1 MTLRETLP
9 ILGFLIGAV
18 LVSLFV
24 TSNVVLNFLVF
35 TLILAIA
42 AQGWN
47 LLGGYGGQYSFGH
60 AAFFGMGAYV
70 SAILQQR
77 FGVNA
82 YPAVAFGIAAAA
94 LLGYAIGAMVFRAGL
109 RGSYF
114 ALVTLAFA
122 EVLRIMANA
131 AEITGGAAGLLI
143 SLNLGAGNLQFAN
156 RSSFLILAAVLLAGV
171 SDEDAMAERGRV
183 LGFEHGAA
191 NCAAQGRELLRL
203 IGVPEDELEGVSD
216 EDAMAERGRVLGFEH
231 GAKGGAEGRG
241 VTHVMDEETARNR
254 GHFWWSPALIESFDA
269 AIHELG
275 GLKAATPAAILQ
287 KNARRQIHVCAHAHG
302 GGIAPA
308 ASSPRTRVVETW
320 FETRSIWRT
329 SRG

>member
-1 MTLRETLP
+1 MTPRETLP
-9 ILGFLIGAV
+9 ILGFLVAAV
-18 LVSLFV
+18 LLSLFV

-82 YPAVAFGIAAAA
+82 YPAVAFGITAAA

-122 EVLRIMANA
+122 EVLRILANA
-131 AEITGGAAGLLI
+131 TEITGGAAGLLI

-156 RSSFLILAAVLLAGV
+156 RSSFLILGAVLLALAMLITLALEKSRLGAQLVAVRENEAAAAALGV
-171 SDEDAMAERGRV
+171 DILAVKLRAISLSAA
-183 LGFEHGAA
+183 LTGAA
-191 NCAAQGRELLRL
+191 GALYAQYFLYIDSNIAFGTWISVEALLAPIIGGAGTVFGPL
-203 IGVPEDELEGVSD
+203 IG
-216 EDAMAERGRVLGFEH
+216 
-231 GAKGGAEGRG
+231 
-241 VTHVMDEETARNR
+241 
-254 GHFWWSPALIESFDA
+254 ALILQGLSEGTKMLIGKIPGVDLIIFGVLLILVVRFPLHRIPGLLA
-269 AIHELG
+269 ARWRG
-275 GLKAATPAAILQ
+275 KG
-287 KNARRQIHVCAHAHG
+287 
-302 GGIAPA
+302 AP
-308 ASSPRTRVVETW
+308 
-320 FETRSIWRT
+320 
-329 SRG
+329 

>member
-1 MTLRETLP
+1 MTARETLP

-122 EVLRIMANA
+122 EVLRILANA
-131 AEITGGAAGLLI
+131 TEITGGAAGLLI
-143 SLNLGAGNLQFAN
+143 SLNLGAGNLQFAD
-156 RSSFLILAAVLLAGV
+156 RSSFLILGAVLLAFAMLITLALEKSRIGAQLVAVRENEAAAAALGV
-171 SDEDAMAERGRV
+171 DILAVKLRAISLSAA
-183 LGFEHGAA
+183 LTGAA
-191 NCAAQGRELLRL
+191 GALYAQYFLYIDSNIAFGTWISVEALLAPIIGGAGTVFGPL
-203 IGVPEDELEGVSD
+203 IG
-216 EDAMAERGRVLGFEH
+216 
-231 GAKGGAEGRG
+231 
-241 VTHVMDEETARNR
+241 
-254 GHFWWSPALIESFDA
+254 ALILQGLSEGTKMLIGKIPGLDLIIFGVLLILVVRFPLHRIPGLLA
-269 AIHELG
+269 ARWRG
-275 GLKAATPAAILQ
+275 KG
-287 KNARRQIHVCAHAHG
+287 
-302 GGIAPA
+302 AP
-308 ASSPRTRVVETW
+308 
-320 FETRSIWRT
+320 
-329 SRG
+329 

>member
-1 MTLRETLP
+1 MTTRETLP

-60 AAFFGMGAYV
+60 AAFFGMGAYM

-122 EVLRIMANA
+122 EVLRILANA
-131 AEITGGAAGLLI
+131 TEITGGAAGLLI
-143 SLNLGAGNLQFAN
+143 SLNLGAGNLQFAD
-156 RSSFLILAAVLLAGV
+156 RSSFLIVGAVLLALAMLITLALEKSRLGAQLVAVRENEAAAAALGV
-171 SDEDAMAERGRV
+171 DILAVKLRTISLSAA
-183 LGFEHGAA
+183 LTGAA
-191 NCAAQGRELLRL
+191 GALYAQYFLYIDSNIAFGTWISVEALLAPIIGGAGTVFGPL
-203 IGVPEDELEGVSD
+203 IG
-216 EDAMAERGRVLGFEH
+216 
-231 GAKGGAEGRG
+231 
-241 VTHVMDEETARNR
+241 
-254 GHFWWSPALIESFDA
+254 ALILQGLSEGTKMLIGKIPGLDLIIFGVLLILVVRFPLYRIPGLLA
-269 AIHELG
+269 ARWRG
-275 GLKAATPAAILQ
+275 KGTP
-287 KNARRQIHVCAHAHG
+287 
-302 GGIAPA
+302 
-308 ASSPRTRVVETW
+308 
-320 FETRSIWRT
+320 
-329 SRG
+329 

>member
-1 MTLRETLP
+1 MTARETLP

-35 TLILAIA
+35 TVILAIA

-94 LLGYAIGAMVFRAGL
+94 VLGYAIGAMVFRAGL

-122 EVLRIMANA
+122 EVLRILANA
-131 AEITGGAAGLLI
+131 TEITGGAAGLLI
-143 SLNLGAGNLQFAN
+143 SLNLGAGNLQFAD
-156 RSSFLILAAVLLAGV
+156 RSSFLILGAVLLALAMLITLALEKSRLGAQLVAVRENESAAAALGV
-171 SDEDAMAERGRV
+171 DILAVKLRAISLSAA
-183 LGFEHGAA
+183 LTGAA
-191 NCAAQGRELLRL
+191 GALYAQYFLYIDSNIAFGTWISVEALLAPIIGGAGTVFGPL
-203 IGVPEDELEGVSD
+203 IG
-216 EDAMAERGRVLGFEH
+216 
-231 GAKGGAEGRG
+231 
-241 VTHVMDEETARNR
+241 
-254 GHFWWSPALIESFDA
+254 ALIVQGLSEGTKLLIGKIPGLDLIIFGVLLILVVRFPLHRIPGLLA
-269 AIHELG
+269 ARWRG
-275 GLKAATPAAILQ
+275 KG
-287 KNARRQIHVCAHAHG
+287 
-302 GGIAPA
+302 
-308 ASSPRTRVVETW
+308 TR
-320 FETRSIWRT
+320 
-329 SRG
+329 

>member
-1 MTLRETLP
+1 MTAREALP
-9 ILGFLIGAV
+9 ILGFLVVAV

-156 RSSFLILAAVLLAGV
+156 RSSFLILAAVLLALAMLITLVLEKSRLGAQLVAVRENEAAAAALGV
-171 SDEDAMAERGRV
+171 DILAVKLRAISLSAA
-183 LGFEHGAA
+183 LTGAA
-191 NCAAQGRELLRL
+191 GALYAQYFLYIDSNIAFGTWISVEALLAPIIGGAGTVFGPL
-203 IGVPEDELEGVSD
+203 IG
-216 EDAMAERGRVLGFEH
+216 
-231 GAKGGAEGRG
+231 
-241 VTHVMDEETARNR
+241 
-254 GHFWWSPALIESFDA
+254 ALILQGLSEGTKMLIGRIPGIDLIIFGVLLILVVRFPLHRIPGLIA
-269 AIHELG
+269 ARWRG
-275 GLKAATPAAILQ
+275 KG
-287 KNARRQIHVCAHAHG
+287 
-302 GGIAPA
+302 AP
-308 ASSPRTRVVETW
+308 
-320 FETRSIWRT
+320 
-329 SRG
+329 

>member
-1 MTLRETLP
+1 MTARDILP
-9 ILGFLIGAV
+9 ILGFLVGAV
-18 LVSLFV
+18 LISLFV

-122 EVLRIMANA
+122 EVLRILANA
-131 AEITGGAAGLLI
+131 TEITGGAAGLLI

-156 RSSFLILAAVLLAGV
+156 RSSFLILGAVLLALAMLITLAIEKSRLGAQLVAVRENEAAAAALGV
-171 SDEDAMAERGRV
+171 DILAVKLRAISLSAA
-183 LGFEHGAA
+183 LTGAA
-191 NCAAQGRELLRL
+191 GALYAQYFLYIDSNIAFGTWISVEALLAPIIGGAGTVFGPL
-203 IGVPEDELEGVSD
+203 IG
-216 EDAMAERGRVLGFEH
+216 
-231 GAKGGAEGRG
+231 
-241 VTHVMDEETARNR
+241 
-254 GHFWWSPALIESFDA
+254 ALILQGLSEGTKMLIGKIPGLDLIIFGVLLILVVRFPLHRIPGLIA
-269 AIHELG
+269 ARWRG
-275 GLKAATPAAILQ
+275 KG
-287 KNARRQIHVCAHAHG
+287 
-302 GGIAPA
+302 AP
-308 ASSPRTRVVETW
+308 
-320 FETRSIWRT
+320 
-329 SRG
+329 

>member
-122 EVLRIMANA
+122 EVLRILANA
-131 AEITGGAAGLLI
+131 TEITGGAAGLLI

-156 RSSFLILAAVLLAGV
+156 RSSFLILGAVLLAIAMLITLALEKSRLGAQLVAVRENEAAAAALGV
-171 SDEDAMAERGRV
+171 DILAVKLRTISLSAA
-183 LGFEHGAA
+183 LTGAA
-191 NCAAQGRELLRL
+191 GALYAQYFLYIDSNIAFGTWISVEALLAPIIGGAGTVFGPL
-203 IGVPEDELEGVSD
+203 IG
-216 EDAMAERGRVLGFEH
+216 
-231 GAKGGAEGRG
+231 
-241 VTHVMDEETARNR
+241 
-254 GHFWWSPALIESFDA
+254 ALI
-269 AIHELG
+269 LQ
-275 GLKAATPAAILQ
+275 GLSEGTKMLIGKIPGLDLIIFGVLLILVVRFPLHRIPGLLV
-287 KNARRQIHVCAHAHG
+287 ARWRG
-302 GGIAPA
+302 KGAP
-308 ASSPRTRVVETW
+308 
-320 FETRSIWRT
+320 
-329 SRG
+329 

>member
-60 AAFFGMGAYV
+60 AAFFGMGAYM

-82 YPAVAFGIAAAA
+82 YPAVAFGIAAAT

-122 EVLRIMANA
+122 EVLRILANA
-131 AEITGGAAGLLI
+131 TEITGGAAGLLI
-143 SLNLGAGNLQFAN
+143 SLNLGAGNLQFAD
-156 RSSFLILAAVLLAGV
+156 RSSFLILGAVLLALAMLITLALEKSRLGAQLVAVRENEAAAAALGV
-171 SDEDAMAERGRV
+171 DILAVKLRTISLSAA
-183 LGFEHGAA
+183 LTGAA
-191 NCAAQGRELLRL
+191 GALYAQYFLYIDSNIAFGTWISVEALLAPIIGGAGTVFGPL
-203 IGVPEDELEGVSD
+203 IG
-216 EDAMAERGRVLGFEH
+216 
-231 GAKGGAEGRG
+231 
-241 VTHVMDEETARNR
+241 
-254 GHFWWSPALIESFDA
+254 ALILQGLSEGTKMLIGKIPGLDLIIFGVLLILVVRFPLHRIPGLLA
-269 AIHELG
+269 ARWRG
-275 GLKAATPAAILQ
+275 KG
-287 KNARRQIHVCAHAHG
+287 
-302 GGIAPA
+302 AP
-308 ASSPRTRVVETW
+308 
-320 FETRSIWRT
+320 
-329 SRG
+329 

>member
-1 MTLRETLP
+1 MTARETLP

-122 EVLRIMANA
+122 EVLRILANA
-131 AEITGGAAGLLI
+131 TEITGGAAGLLI

-156 RSSFLILAAVLLAGV
+156 RSSFLIVGAVLLALAMLITLALEKSRLGAQLVAVRENEAAAAALGV
-171 SDEDAMAERGRV
+171 DILAVKLRTISLSAA
-183 LGFEHGAA
+183 LTGAA
-191 NCAAQGRELLRL
+191 GALYAQYFLYIDSNIAFGTWISVEALLAPIIGGAGTVFGPL
-203 IGVPEDELEGVSD
+203 IG
-216 EDAMAERGRVLGFEH
+216 
-231 GAKGGAEGRG
+231 
-241 VTHVMDEETARNR
+241 
-254 GHFWWSPALIESFDA
+254 ALILQGLSEGTKMLIGKIPGLDLIIFGVLLILVVRFPLHRIPGLLA
-269 AIHELG
+269 ARWRG
-275 GLKAATPAAILQ
+275 KGTP
-287 KNARRQIHVCAHAHG
+287 
-302 GGIAPA
+302 
-308 ASSPRTRVVETW
+308 
-320 FETRSIWRT
+320 
-329 SRG
+329 

>member
-1 MTLRETLP
+1 MTTRETLP

-94 LLGYAIGAMVFRAGL
+94 LLGYAIGSMVFRAGL

-122 EVLRIMANA
+122 EVLRILANA
-131 AEITGGAAGLLI
+131 TEITGGAAGLLI
-143 SLNLGAGNLQFAN
+143 SLNLGAGNLQFAD
-156 RSSFLILAAVLLAGV
+156 RSSFLIVGAVLLALAMLITLALEKSRLGAQLVAVRENEAAAAALGV
-171 SDEDAMAERGRV
+171 DILAVKLRTISLSAA
-183 LGFEHGAA
+183 LTGAA
-191 NCAAQGRELLRL
+191 GALYAQYFLYIDSNIAFGTWISVEALLAPIIGGAGTVFGPL
-203 IGVPEDELEGVSD
+203 IG
-216 EDAMAERGRVLGFEH
+216 
-231 GAKGGAEGRG
+231 
-241 VTHVMDEETARNR
+241 
-254 GHFWWSPALIESFDA
+254 ALILQGLSEGTKMLIGKIPGLDLIIFGVLLILVVRFPLHRIPGLLA
-269 AIHELG
+269 ARWRG
-275 GLKAATPAAILQ
+275 KG
-287 KNARRQIHVCAHAHG
+287 
-302 GGIAPA
+302 AP
-308 ASSPRTRVVETW
+308 
-320 FETRSIWRT
+320 
-329 SRG
+329 

>member
-18 LVSLFV
+18 LVSLLV

-122 EVLRIMANA
+122 EVLRILANA
-131 AEITGGAAGLLI
+131 TEITGGAAGLLI
-143 SLNLGAGNLQFAN
+143 SLNLGAGNLQFAD
-156 RSSFLILAAVLLAGV
+156 RSSFLIVGAVLLAIAMLITLALEKSRLGAQLVAVRENEAAAAALGV
-171 SDEDAMAERGRV
+171 DILAVKLRTISLSAA
-183 LGFEHGAA
+183 LTGAA
-191 NCAAQGRELLRL
+191 GALYAQYFLYIDSNIAFGTWISVEALLAPIIGGAGTVFGPL
-203 IGVPEDELEGVSD
+203 IG
-216 EDAMAERGRVLGFEH
+216 
-231 GAKGGAEGRG
+231 
-241 VTHVMDEETARNR
+241 
-254 GHFWWSPALIESFDA
+254 ALILQGLSEGTKMLIGKISGLDLIIFGVLLILVVRFPLHRIPGLLA
-269 AIHELG
+269 ARWRG
-275 GLKAATPAAILQ
+275 KGTP
-287 KNARRQIHVCAHAHG
+287 
-302 GGIAPA
+302 
-308 ASSPRTRVVETW
+308 
-320 FETRSIWRT
+320 
-329 SRG
+329 

>member
-1 MTLRETLP
+1 MTVRETLP

-94 LLGYAIGAMVFRAGL
+94 VLGYAIGAMVFRAGL

-122 EVLRIMANA
+122 EVLRILANA
-131 AEITGGAAGLLI
+131 TEITGGAAGLLI
-143 SLNLGAGNLQFAN
+143 SLNLGAGNLQFAD
-156 RSSFLILAAVLLAGV
+156 RSSFLILGAVLLALAMLITLALEKSRLGAQLVAVRENESAAAALGV
-171 SDEDAMAERGRV
+171 DILAVKLRAISLSAA
-183 LGFEHGAA
+183 LTGAA
-191 NCAAQGRELLRL
+191 GALYAQYFLYIDSNIAFGTWISVEALLAPIIGGAGTVFGPL
-203 IGVPEDELEGVSD
+203 IG
-216 EDAMAERGRVLGFEH
+216 
-231 GAKGGAEGRG
+231 
-241 VTHVMDEETARNR
+241 
-254 GHFWWSPALIESFDA
+254 ALILQGLSEGTKMLIGKIPGLDLIIFGVLLILVVRFPLHRIPGLLA
-269 AIHELG
+269 ARWRG
-275 GLKAATPAAILQ
+275 KG
-287 KNARRQIHVCAHAHG
+287 
-302 GGIAPA
+302 AP
-308 ASSPRTRVVETW
+308 
-320 FETRSIWRT
+320 
-329 SRG
+329 

>member
-1 MTLRETLP
+1 MTARDIMP
-9 ILGFLIGAV
+9 ILGFLVAAV

-82 YPAVAFGIAAAA
+82 YPAAAFGIAAAA

-122 EVLRIMANA
+122 EVLRILANA
-131 AEITGGAAGLLI
+131 TGITGGAAGLLI

-156 RSSFLILAAVLLAGV
+156 RSSFLILGAVLLALAMLITLALEKSRIGAQLVAVRENEAAAAALGV
-171 SDEDAMAERGRV
+171 DILAVKLRAISLSAA
-183 LGFEHGAA
+183 LTGAA
-191 NCAAQGRELLRL
+191 GALYAQYFLYIDSNIAFGTWISVEALLAPIIGGAGTVFGPL
-203 IGVPEDELEGVSD
+203 IG
-216 EDAMAERGRVLGFEH
+216 
-231 GAKGGAEGRG
+231 
-241 VTHVMDEETARNR
+241 
-254 GHFWWSPALIESFDA
+254 ALILQGLSEGTKMLIGKIPGVDLIIFGTLLILVVRFPLHRIPGVIA
-269 AIHELG
+269 ALWRG
-275 GLKAATPAAILQ
+275 KG
-287 KNARRQIHVCAHAHG
+287 
-302 GGIAPA
+302 AP
-308 ASSPRTRVVETW
+308 
-320 FETRSIWRT
+320 
-329 SRG
+329 

>member
-1 MTLRETLP
+1 MTARETLP
-9 ILGFLIGAV
+9 ILGFLICAV

-122 EVLRIMANA
+122 EVLRILANA
-131 AEITGGAAGLLI
+131 TEITGGAAGLLI
-143 SLNLGAGNLQFAN
+143 SLNLGAGNLQFAD
-156 RSSFLILAAVLLAGV
+156 RSSFLILGAVLLALAMLITLAVEKSRLGAQLVAVRENEAAAAALGV
-171 SDEDAMAERGRV
+171 DILAVKLRAISLSAA
-183 LGFEHGAA
+183 LTGAA
-191 NCAAQGRELLRL
+191 GALYAQYFLYIDSNIAFGTWISVEALLAPIIGGAGTVFGPL
-203 IGVPEDELEGVSD
+203 IG
-216 EDAMAERGRVLGFEH
+216 
-231 GAKGGAEGRG
+231 
-241 VTHVMDEETARNR
+241 
-254 GHFWWSPALIESFDA
+254 ALILQGLSEGTKMLIGRIPGVDLIIFGVLLILVVRFPLHRIPGLLA
-269 AIHELG
+269 ARWRG
-275 GLKAATPAAILQ
+275 KG
-287 KNARRQIHVCAHAHG
+287 
-302 GGIAPA
+302 AP
-308 ASSPRTRVVETW
+308 
-320 FETRSIWRT
+320 
-329 SRG
+329 

>member
-82 YPAVAFGIAAAA
+82 YPALAFGIAAAA

-122 EVLRIMANA
+122 EVLRILANA
-131 AEITGGAAGLLI
+131 TEITGGAAGLLI

-156 RSSFLILAAVLLAGV
+156 RSSFLILAAVLLALAMLITLALEKSRIGAQLVAVRENEAAAAALGV
-171 SDEDAMAERGRV
+171 DILAVKLRAISLSAA
-183 LGFEHGAA
+183 LTGAA
-191 NCAAQGRELLRL
+191 GALYAQYFLYIDSNIAFGTWISVEALLAPIIGGAGTVFGPL
-203 IGVPEDELEGVSD
+203 IG
-216 EDAMAERGRVLGFEH
+216 
-231 GAKGGAEGRG
+231 
-241 VTHVMDEETARNR
+241 
-254 GHFWWSPALIESFDA
+254 ALILQGLSEGTKMLIGKIPGVDLIIFGVLLILVVRFPLHRIPGLLA
-269 AIHELG
+269 ARWRG
-275 GLKAATPAAILQ
+275 KG
-287 KNARRQIHVCAHAHG
+287 
-302 GGIAPA
+302 AP
-308 ASSPRTRVVETW
+308 
-320 FETRSIWRT
+320 
-329 SRG
+329 

>member
-1 MTLRETLP
+1 MTARETLP
-9 ILGFLIGAV
+9 ILGFLICAV

-122 EVLRIMANA
+122 EVLRILANST
-131 AEITGGAAGLLI
+131 EITGGAAGLLI

-156 RSSFLILAAVLLAGV
+156 RSSFLIVGAVLLAIAMLITLALEKSRLGAQLVAVRENEAAAAALGV
-171 SDEDAMAERGRV
+171 DILAVKLRAISLSAA
-183 LGFEHGAA
+183 LTGAA
-191 NCAAQGRELLRL
+191 GALYAQYFLYIDSNIAFGTWISVEALLAPIIGGAGTVFGPL
-203 IGVPEDELEGVSD
+203 IG
-216 EDAMAERGRVLGFEH
+216 
-231 GAKGGAEGRG
+231 
-241 VTHVMDEETARNR
+241 
-254 GHFWWSPALIESFDA
+254 ALILQGLSEGTKMLIGKIPGVDLIIFGVLLILVVRFPLHRIPGLLA
-269 AIHELG
+269 ARWRG
-275 GLKAATPAAILQ
+275 KG
-287 KNARRQIHVCAHAHG
+287 
-302 GGIAPA
+302 AP
-308 ASSPRTRVVETW
+308 
-320 FETRSIWRT
+320 
-329 SRG
+329 

>member
-1 MTLRETLP
+1 MTAREALP
-9 ILGFLIGAV
+9 ILGFLVAAV

-131 AEITGGAAGLLI
+131 TEITGGAAGLLI

-156 RSSFLILAAVLLAGV
+156 RSSFLILGAVLLALAMLITLALEKSRLGAQLVAVRENEAAAAALGV
-171 SDEDAMAERGRV
+171 DILAVKLRAISLSAA
-183 LGFEHGAA
+183 LTGAA
-191 NCAAQGRELLRL
+191 GALYAQYFLYIDSNIAFGTWISVEALLAPIIGGAGTVFGPL
-203 IGVPEDELEGVSD
+203 IG
-216 EDAMAERGRVLGFEH
+216 
-231 GAKGGAEGRG
+231 
-241 VTHVMDEETARNR
+241 
-254 GHFWWSPALIESFDA
+254 ALILQGLSEGTKMLIGKIPGLDLIIFGVLLILVVRFPLHRIPGLLA
-269 AIHELG
+269 ARWRG
-275 GLKAATPAAILQ
+275 KG
-287 KNARRQIHVCAHAHG
+287 
-302 GGIAPA
+302 AP
-308 ASSPRTRVVETW
+308 
-320 FETRSIWRT
+320 
-329 SRG
+329 

>member
-1 MTLRETLP
+1 MTTRDTLP
-9 ILGFLIGAV
+9 ILGFLVVAV

-82 YPAVAFGIAAAA
+82 YPAAAFGIAGAA
-94 LLGYAIGAMVFRAGL
+94 LLGYTIGAMVFRAGL

-122 EVLRIMANA
+122 EVLRILANA
-131 AEITGGAAGLLI
+131 TEITGGAAGLLI

-156 RSSFLILAAVLLAGV
+156 RSSFLILGAVLLALAMLITLALEKSRIGAQLVAVRENEAAAAALGV
-171 SDEDAMAERGRV
+171 DILAVKLRAISLSAA
-183 LGFEHGAA
+183 LTGAA
-191 NCAAQGRELLRL
+191 GALYAQYFLYIDSNIAFGTWISVEALLAPIIGGAGTVFGPL
-203 IGVPEDELEGVSD
+203 IG
-216 EDAMAERGRVLGFEH
+216 
-231 GAKGGAEGRG
+231 
-241 VTHVMDEETARNR
+241 
-254 GHFWWSPALIESFDA
+254 ALILQGLSEGTKMLIGKIPGVDLIIFGALLILVVRFPLHRIPGLLA
-269 AIHELG
+269 ARWRG
-275 GLKAATPAAILQ
+275 KG
-287 KNARRQIHVCAHAHG
+287 
-302 GGIAPA
+302 AP
-308 ASSPRTRVVETW
+308 
-320 FETRSIWRT
+320 
-329 SRG
+329 

>member
-1 MTLRETLP
+1 MTARDILP
-9 ILGFLIGAV
+9 ILGFLVGAV
-18 LVSLFV
+18 LISLFV

-82 YPAVAFGIAAAA
+82 YPAMAFGIAAAA

-122 EVLRIMANA
+122 EVLRILANA
-131 AEITGGAAGLLI
+131 TEITGGAAGLLI
-143 SLNLGAGNLQFAN
+143 SLNLGAGNLQFAD
-156 RSSFLILAAVLLAGV
+156 RSSFLILGAVLLAIAMLITLALEKSRLGAQLVAVRENEAAAAALGV
-171 SDEDAMAERGRV
+171 DILAVKLRAISLSAA
-183 LGFEHGAA
+183 LTGAA
-191 NCAAQGRELLRL
+191 GALYAQYFLYIDSNIAFGTWISVEALLAPIIGGAGTVFGPL
-203 IGVPEDELEGVSD
+203 IG
-216 EDAMAERGRVLGFEH
+216 
-231 GAKGGAEGRG
+231 
-241 VTHVMDEETARNR
+241 
-254 GHFWWSPALIESFDA
+254 ALILQGLSEGTKMLIGKIPGVDLIIFGVLLILVVRFPLHRIPGLIA
-269 AIHELG
+269 ARWRG
-275 GLKAATPAAILQ
+275 KG
-287 KNARRQIHVCAHAHG
+287 
-302 GGIAPA
+302 AP
-308 ASSPRTRVVETW
+308 
-320 FETRSIWRT
+320 
-329 SRG
+329 

>member
-1 MTLRETLP
+1 M
-9 ILGFLIGAV
+9 
-18 LVSLFV
+18 

-122 EVLRIMANA
+122 EVLRILANA
-131 AEITGGAAGLLI
+131 TEITGGAAGLLI
-143 SLNLGAGNLQFAN
+143 SLNLGAGNLQFAD
-156 RSSFLILAAVLLAGV
+156 RSSFLILGAVLLAIAMMITLALEKSRLGAQLVAVRENEAAAAALGV
-171 SDEDAMAERGRV
+171 DILAVKLSAISLSAA
-183 LGFEHGAA
+183 LTGAA
-191 NCAAQGRELLRL
+191 GALYAQYFLYIDSNIAFGTWISVEALLAPSIGGAGTVFGPL
-203 IGVPEDELEGVSD
+203 IG
-216 EDAMAERGRVLGFEH
+216 
-231 GAKGGAEGRG
+231 
-241 VTHVMDEETARNR
+241 
-254 GHFWWSPALIESFDA
+254 ALILQGLSEGTKMLIGKIPGLDLIIFGVLLILVVRFPLHRIPGLLA
-269 AIHELG
+269 ARWRG
-275 GLKAATPAAILQ
+275 KG
-287 KNARRQIHVCAHAHG
+287 
-302 GGIAPA
+302 AP
-308 ASSPRTRVVETW
+308 
-320 FETRSIWRT
+320 
-329 SRG
+329 

>member
-1 MTLRETLP
+1 MTARETLP
-9 ILGFLIGAV
+9 ILGFLVAAV

-82 YPAVAFGIAAAA
+82 YPAMAFGIAAAA

-122 EVLRIMANA
+122 EVLRILANA
-131 AEITGGAAGLLI
+131 TEITGGAAGLLI

-156 RSSFLILAAVLLAGV
+156 RSSFLIVGAVLLAIAMLITLALEKCRLGAQLVAVRENEAAAAALGV
-171 SDEDAMAERGRV
+171 DILAVKLRAISLSAA
-183 LGFEHGAA
+183 LTGAA
-191 NCAAQGRELLRL
+191 GALYAQYFLYIDSNIAFGTWISVEALLAPIIGGAGTVFGPL
-203 IGVPEDELEGVSD
+203 IG
-216 EDAMAERGRVLGFEH
+216 
-231 GAKGGAEGRG
+231 
-241 VTHVMDEETARNR
+241 
-254 GHFWWSPALIESFDA
+254 ALILQGLSEGTKMLIGKIPGVDLIIFGVLLILVVRFPLHRIPGLLA
-269 AIHELG
+269 ARWRG
-275 GLKAATPAAILQ
+275 KG
-287 KNARRQIHVCAHAHG
+287 
-302 GGIAPA
+302 AP
-308 ASSPRTRVVETW
+308 
-320 FETRSIWRT
+320 
-329 SRG
+329 

>member
-9 ILGFLIGAV
+9 IPGFLIGAV

-122 EVLRIMANA
+122 EVLRILANA
-131 AEITGGAAGLLI
+131 TEITGGAAGLLI
-143 SLNLGAGNLQFAN
+143 SLNLGAGNLQFAD
-156 RSSFLILAAVLLAGV
+156 RSSFLILGAVLLAFGMLITLALEKSRQGAQLVAVRENEAAAAALGV
-171 SDEDAMAERGRV
+171 DILAVKLRTISLSAA
-183 LGFEHGAA
+183 LTGAA
-191 NCAAQGRELLRL
+191 GALYAQYFLYIDSNIAFGTWISVEALLAPIIGGAGTVFGPL
-203 IGVPEDELEGVSD
+203 IG
-216 EDAMAERGRVLGFEH
+216 
-231 GAKGGAEGRG
+231 
-241 VTHVMDEETARNR
+241 
-254 GHFWWSPALIESFDA
+254 ALILQGLSAGTKMLIGTIPGVDLIIVGVLLILVVRFPLHRIPGLLA
-269 AIHELG
+269 ARWRG
-275 GLKAATPAAILQ
+275 KGTP
-287 KNARRQIHVCAHAHG
+287 
-302 GGIAPA
+302 
-308 ASSPRTRVVETW
+308 
-320 FETRSIWRT
+320 
-329 SRG
+329 

>member
-1 MTLRETLP
+1 MTARETLP

-122 EVLRIMANA
+122 EVLRILANA
-131 AEITGGAAGLLI
+131 TEITGGAAGLLI
-143 SLNLGAGNLQFAN
+143 SLNLGAGNLQFAD
-156 RSSFLILAAVLLAGV
+156 RSSFLILGAVLLAFAMLITLALEKSRIGAQLVAVRENEAAAAALGV
-171 SDEDAMAERGRV
+171 DILAVKLRAISLSAA
-183 LGFEHGAA
+183 LTGAA
-191 NCAAQGRELLRL
+191 GALYAQYFLYIDSNIAFGTWISVEALLAPIIGGAGTVFGPL
-203 IGVPEDELEGVSD
+203 IG
-216 EDAMAERGRVLGFEH
+216 
-231 GAKGGAEGRG
+231 
-241 VTHVMDEETARNR
+241 
-254 GHFWWSPALIESFDA
+254 ALILQGLSEGTKMLIGKIPGLDLIIFGALLILVVRFPLHRIPGLLA
-269 AIHELG
+269 ARWRG
-275 GLKAATPAAILQ
+275 KG
-287 KNARRQIHVCAHAHG
+287 
-302 GGIAPA
+302 AP
-308 ASSPRTRVVETW
+308 
-320 FETRSIWRT
+320 
-329 SRG
+329 

>member
-1 MTLRETLP
+1 MTARETLP

-122 EVLRIMANA
+122 EVLRILANA
-131 AEITGGAAGLLI
+131 TEITGGAAGLLI
-143 SLNLGAGNLQFAN
+143 SLNLGAGNLQFAD
-156 RSSFLILAAVLLAGV
+156 RSSFLILGAVLLAFAMLITLALEKSRIGAQLVAVRENEAAAAALGV
-171 SDEDAMAERGRV
+171 DILAVKLRAISLSAA
-183 LGFEHGAA
+183 LTGAA
-191 NCAAQGRELLRL
+191 GALYAQYFLYIDSNIAFGTWISVEALLAPIIGGAGTVFGPLVGALILQGLSEGTKML
-203 IGVPEDELEGVSD
+203 IGKIPGLDLIIFGVLLILVVRFPLHRIPGLL
-216 EDAMAERGRVLGFEH
+216 AARWRGK
-231 GAKGGAEGRG
+231 GA
-241 VTHVMDEETARNR
+241 
-254 GHFWWSPALIESFDA
+254 P
-269 AIHELG
+269 
-275 GLKAATPAAILQ
+275 
-287 KNARRQIHVCAHAHG
+287 
-302 GGIAPA
+302 
-308 ASSPRTRVVETW
+308 
-320 FETRSIWRT
+320 
-329 SRG
+329 

>member
-1 MTLRETLP
+1 MTARETLP
-9 ILGFLIGAV
+9 ILGFLVAAV

-82 YPAVAFGIAAAA
+82 YPAMAFGIAAAA

-122 EVLRIMANA
+122 EVLRILANA
-131 AEITGGAAGLLI
+131 TEITGGAAGLLI

-156 RSSFLILAAVLLAGV
+156 RSSFLIVGAVLLAIAMLITLALEKSRLGAQLVAVRENEAAAAALGV
-171 SDEDAMAERGRV
+171 DILAVKLRAISLSAA
-183 LGFEHGAA
+183 LTGAA
-191 NCAAQGRELLRL
+191 GALYAQYFLYIDSNIAFGTWISVEALLAPIIGGAGTVFGPL
-203 IGVPEDELEGVSD
+203 IG
-216 EDAMAERGRVLGFEH
+216 
-231 GAKGGAEGRG
+231 
-241 VTHVMDEETARNR
+241 
-254 GHFWWSPALIESFDA
+254 ALILQGLSEGTKMLIGRIPGVDLIIFGVLLILVVRFPLHRIPGLLA
-269 AIHELG
+269 ARWRG
-275 GLKAATPAAILQ
+275 KG
-287 KNARRQIHVCAHAHG
+287 
-302 GGIAPA
+302 AP
-308 ASSPRTRVVETW
+308 
-320 FETRSIWRT
+320 
-329 SRG
+329 

>member
-1 MTLRETLP
+1 MTARETLP

-35 TLILAIA
+35 TVILAIA

-82 YPAVAFGIAAAA
+82 YPAGAFGIAAAA

-122 EVLRIMANA
+122 EVLRILANA
-131 AEITGGAAGLLI
+131 TEITGGAAGLLI

-156 RSSFLILAAVLLAGV
+156 RSSFLIVGAVLLAIAMLITLALEKSRLGAQLVAVRENEAAAAALGV
-171 SDEDAMAERGRV
+171 DILAVKLRAISLSAA
-183 LGFEHGAA
+183 LTGAA
-191 NCAAQGRELLRL
+191 GALYAQYFLYIDSNIAFGTWISVEALLAPIIGGAGTVFGPL
-203 IGVPEDELEGVSD
+203 IGALILQGLSESTKMLIGKIPGLDLII
-216 EDAMAERGRVLGFEH
+216 F
-231 GAKGGAEGRG
+231 GALLILVVRFPLHRIPGLLAARWRDKGGA
-241 VTHVMDEETARNR
+241 
-254 GHFWWSPALIESFDA
+254 
-269 AIHELG
+269 
-275 GLKAATPAAILQ
+275 
-287 KNARRQIHVCAHAHG
+287 
-302 GGIAPA
+302 
-308 ASSPRTRVVETW
+308 
-320 FETRSIWRT
+320 
-329 SRG
+329 

>member
-1 MTLRETLP
+1 MTARETLP
-9 ILGFLIGAV
+9 ILGFLICAV

-82 YPAVAFGIAAAA
+82 YPAVAFGITAAA

-122 EVLRIMANA
+122 EVLRILANA
-131 AEITGGAAGLLI
+131 TEITGGAAGLLI
-143 SLNLGAGNLQFAN
+143 SLNLGAGNLQFAD
-156 RSSFLILAAVLLAGV
+156 RSSFLILGAVLLALAMLITLAVEKSRLGAQLVAVRENEAAAAALGV
-171 SDEDAMAERGRV
+171 DILAVKLRAISLSAG
-183 LGFEHGAA
+183 LTGAA
-191 NCAAQGRELLRL
+191 GALYAQYFLYIDSNIAFGTWISVEALLAPIIGGAGTVFGPL
-203 IGVPEDELEGVSD
+203 IG
-216 EDAMAERGRVLGFEH
+216 
-231 GAKGGAEGRG
+231 
-241 VTHVMDEETARNR
+241 
-254 GHFWWSPALIESFDA
+254 ALILQGLSEGTKMLIGRIPGVDLIIFGVLLILVVRFPLHRIPGLLA
-269 AIHELG
+269 ARWRG
-275 GLKAATPAAILQ
+275 KG
-287 KNARRQIHVCAHAHG
+287 
-302 GGIAPA
+302 AP
-308 ASSPRTRVVETW
+308 
-320 FETRSIWRT
+320 
-329 SRG
+329 

>member
-1 MTLRETLP
+1 MTVRETLP

-94 LLGYAIGAMVFRAGL
+94 GLGVNRETIARGLAECLTPAMRLQLREKNGVRWLNDAYNANPESVAAALSSVARMPRGARLWA
-109 RGSYF
+109 
-114 ALVTLAFA
+114 
-122 EVLRIMANA
+122 VLGEMLELGDQSDA
-131 AEITGGAAGLLI
+131 AHRQVG
-143 SLNLGAGNLQFAN
+143 
-156 RSSFLILAAVLLAGV
+156 RLAAASGVDVLVVVGG
-171 SDEDAMAERGRV
+171 DALTPMVE
-183 LGFEHGAA
+183 AA
-191 NCAAQGRELLRL
+191 
-203 IGVPEDELEGVSD
+203 
-216 EDAMAERGRVLGFEH
+216 
-231 GAKGGAEGRG
+231 
-241 VTHVMDEETARNR
+241 
-254 GHFWWSPALIESFDA
+254 
-269 AIHELG
+269 
-275 GLKAATPAAILQ
+275 
-287 KNARRQIHVCAHAHG
+287 ARR
-302 GGIAPA
+302 P
-308 ASSPRTRVVETW
+308 T
-320 FETRSIWRT
+320 
-329 SRG
+329 

>member
-70 SAILQQR
+70 SAILQQS

-122 EVLRIMANA
+122 EVLRILANA
-131 AEITGGAAGLLI
+131 TEITGGAAGLLI
-143 SLNLGAGNLQFAN
+143 SLNLGAGNLQFVD
-156 RSSFLILAAVLLAGV
+156 RSSFLIVGAVLLAIAMLITLALEKSRLGAQLVAVRENEAAAAALGV
-171 SDEDAMAERGRV
+171 DILAVKLRAISLSAA
-183 LGFEHGAA
+183 LTGAA
-191 NCAAQGRELLRL
+191 GALYAQYFLYIDSNIAFGTWISVEALLAPIIGGAGTVFGPL
-203 IGVPEDELEGVSD
+203 IG
-216 EDAMAERGRVLGFEH
+216 
-231 GAKGGAEGRG
+231 
-241 VTHVMDEETARNR
+241 
-254 GHFWWSPALIESFDA
+254 ALILQGLSEGTKMLIGKIPGLDLIIFGVLLILVVRFPLHRIPGLLA
-269 AIHELG
+269 ARWRG
-275 GLKAATPAAILQ
+275 KGTP
-287 KNARRQIHVCAHAHG
+287 
-302 GGIAPA
+302 
-308 ASSPRTRVVETW
+308 
-320 FETRSIWRT
+320 
-329 SRG
+329 

>member
-1 MTLRETLP
+1 MTARDILP
-9 ILGFLIGAV
+9 ILLFLVGAV

-94 LLGYAIGAMVFRAGL
+94 VLGYAIGAMVFRAGL

-122 EVLRIMANA
+122 EVLRILANA
-131 AEITGGAAGLLI
+131 TEITGGAAGLLI
-143 SLNLGAGNLQFAN
+143 SLNLGAGNLQFAD
-156 RSSFLILAAVLLAGV
+156 RSSFLILGAVLLALAMLITLALEKSRLGAQLVAVRENESAAAALGV
-171 SDEDAMAERGRV
+171 DILAVKLRAISLSAA
-183 LGFEHGAA
+183 LTGAA
-191 NCAAQGRELLRL
+191 GALYAQYFLYIDSNIAFGTWISVEALLAPIIGGAGTVFGPL
-203 IGVPEDELEGVSD
+203 IG
-216 EDAMAERGRVLGFEH
+216 
-231 GAKGGAEGRG
+231 
-241 VTHVMDEETARNR
+241 
-254 GHFWWSPALIESFDA
+254 ALILQGLSEGTKLLIGKIPGLDLIIFGVLLILVVRFPLHRIPGLLA
-269 AIHELG
+269 ARWRG
-275 GLKAATPAAILQ
+275 KG
-287 KNARRQIHVCAHAHG
+287 
-302 GGIAPA
+302 AP
-308 ASSPRTRVVETW
+308 
-320 FETRSIWRT
+320 
-329 SRG
+329 

>member
-1 MTLRETLP
+1 MTARETLP

-35 TLILAIA
+35 TVILAIA

-122 EVLRIMANA
+122 EVLRILANA
-131 AEITGGAAGLLI
+131 TEITGGAAGLLI
-143 SLNLGAGNLQFAN
+143 NLNLGAGNLQFAD
-156 RSSFLILAAVLLAGV
+156 RSSFLILGALLLALAMLITLALEKSRLGAQLVAVRENEAAAAALGVDILAVKLRAISLSAALTGAAGTLYAQYFLYIDSNIAFGTWISVEALLAPIIGGAGTVFGPLIGALILQGLSEGTKMLIGKIPGVDLIIFGVLLILVVRFPLHRIPGLIA
-171 SDEDAMAERGRV
+171 ARWRGK
-183 LGFEHGAA
+183 GA
-191 NCAAQGRELLRL
+191 
-203 IGVPEDELEGVSD
+203 P
-216 EDAMAERGRVLGFEH
+216 
-231 GAKGGAEGRG
+231 
-241 VTHVMDEETARNR
+241 
-254 GHFWWSPALIESFDA
+254 
-269 AIHELG
+269 
-275 GLKAATPAAILQ
+275 
-287 KNARRQIHVCAHAHG
+287 
-302 GGIAPA
+302 
-308 ASSPRTRVVETW
+308 
-320 FETRSIWRT
+320 
-329 SRG
+329 

>member
-1 MTLRETLP
+1 MTARETLP
-9 ILGFLIGAV
+9 ILGFLVAAV

-122 EVLRIMANA
+122 EVLRILANA
-131 AEITGGAAGLLI
+131 TEITGGAAGLLI
-143 SLNLGAGNLQFAN
+143 SLNLGAGNLQFAD
-156 RSSFLILAAVLLAGV
+156 RSSFLILGAVLLALAMLITLAVEKSRLGAQLVAVRENEAAAAALGV
-171 SDEDAMAERGRV
+171 DILAVKLRAISLSAA
-183 LGFEHGAA
+183 LTGAA
-191 NCAAQGRELLRL
+191 GALYAQYFLYIDSNIAFGTWISVEALLAPIIGGAGTVFGPL
-203 IGVPEDELEGVSD
+203 IG
-216 EDAMAERGRVLGFEH
+216 
-231 GAKGGAEGRG
+231 
-241 VTHVMDEETARNR
+241 
-254 GHFWWSPALIESFDA
+254 ALILQGLSEGTKMLIGRIPGVDLIIFGVLLILVVRFPLHRIPGLLA
-269 AIHELG
+269 ARWRG
-275 GLKAATPAAILQ
+275 KG
-287 KNARRQIHVCAHAHG
+287 
-302 GGIAPA
+302 AP
-308 ASSPRTRVVETW
+308 
-320 FETRSIWRT
+320 
-329 SRG
+329 

>member
-1 MTLRETLP
+1 MTAREALP
-9 ILGFLIGAV
+9 ILGFLVAAV

-156 RSSFLILAAVLLAGV
+156 RSSFLILAAVLLALAMLITLVLEKSRLGAQLVAVRENEAAAAALGV
-171 SDEDAMAERGRV
+171 DILAVKLRAISLSAA
-183 LGFEHGAA
+183 LTGAA
-191 NCAAQGRELLRL
+191 GALYAQYFLYIDSNIAFGTWISVEALLAPIIGGAGTVFGPL
-203 IGVPEDELEGVSD
+203 IG
-216 EDAMAERGRVLGFEH
+216 
-231 GAKGGAEGRG
+231 
-241 VTHVMDEETARNR
+241 
-254 GHFWWSPALIESFDA
+254 ALILQGLSEGTKMLIGRIPGIDLIIFGVLLILVVRFPLHRIPGLIA
-269 AIHELG
+269 ARWRG
-275 GLKAATPAAILQ
+275 KG
-287 KNARRQIHVCAHAHG
+287 
-302 GGIAPA
+302 AP
-308 ASSPRTRVVETW
+308 
-320 FETRSIWRT
+320 
-329 SRG
+329 

>member
-1 MTLRETLP
+1 M
-9 ILGFLIGAV
+9 IGAV

-82 YPAVAFGIAAAA
+82 YPAVAFGIAAAT

-122 EVLRIMANA
+122 EVLRILANA
-131 AEITGGAAGLLI
+131 TEITGGAAGLLI
-143 SLNLGAGNLQFAN
+143 SLNLGAGNLQFAD
-156 RSSFLILAAVLLAGV
+156 RSSFLILGAVLLAIAMMITLALEKSRLGAQLVAVRENEAAAAALGV
-171 SDEDAMAERGRV
+171 DILAVKLSAISLSAA
-183 LGFEHGAA
+183 LTGAA
-191 NCAAQGRELLRL
+191 GALYAQYFLYIDSNIAFGTWISVEALLAPIIGGAGTVFGPL
-203 IGVPEDELEGVSD
+203 IG
-216 EDAMAERGRVLGFEH
+216 
-231 GAKGGAEGRG
+231 
-241 VTHVMDEETARNR
+241 
-254 GHFWWSPALIESFDA
+254 ALILQGLSEGTKMLIGKIPGLDLIIFGVLLILVVRFPLHRIPGLLA
-269 AIHELG
+269 ARWRG
-275 GLKAATPAAILQ
+275 KG
-287 KNARRQIHVCAHAHG
+287 
-302 GGIAPA
+302 AP
-308 ASSPRTRVVETW
+308 
-320 FETRSIWRT
+320 
-329 SRG
+329 

>member
-1 MTLRETLP
+1 MTVRETLP

-94 LLGYAIGAMVFRAGL
+94 VLGYAIGAMVFRAGL

-122 EVLRIMANA
+122 EVLRILANA
-131 AEITGGAAGLLI
+131 TEITGGAAGLLI
-143 SLNLGAGNLQFAN
+143 SLNLGAGNLQFAD
-156 RSSFLILAAVLLAGV
+156 RSSFLILGAVLLALAMLITLALEKSRLGAQLVAVRENEAAAAALGV
-171 SDEDAMAERGRV
+171 DILAVKLRAISLSAA
-183 LGFEHGAA
+183 LTGAA
-191 NCAAQGRELLRL
+191 GALYAQYFLYIDSNIAFGTWISVEALLAPIIGGAGTVFGPL
-203 IGVPEDELEGVSD
+203 IG
-216 EDAMAERGRVLGFEH
+216 
-231 GAKGGAEGRG
+231 
-241 VTHVMDEETARNR
+241 
-254 GHFWWSPALIESFDA
+254 ALILQGLSEGTKLLIGKIPGLDLIIFGVLLILVVRFPLHRIPGLLA
-269 AIHELG
+269 ARWRG
-275 GLKAATPAAILQ
+275 KG
-287 KNARRQIHVCAHAHG
+287 
-302 GGIAPA
+302 AP
-308 ASSPRTRVVETW
+308 
-320 FETRSIWRT
+320 
-329 SRG
+329 

>member
-1 MTLRETLP
+1 MTARETLP

-82 YPAVAFGIAAAA
+82 YPAMAFGIAAAA

-122 EVLRIMANA
+122 EVLRILANA
-131 AEITGGAAGLLI
+131 TEITGGAAGLLI
-143 SLNLGAGNLQFAN
+143 SLNLGAGNLQFAD
-156 RSSFLILAAVLLAGV
+156 RSSFLILGAVLLAIAMLITLALEKSRLGAQLVAVRENEAAAAALGV
-171 SDEDAMAERGRV
+171 DILAVKLRAISLSAA
-183 LGFEHGAA
+183 LTGAA
-191 NCAAQGRELLRL
+191 GALYAQYFLYIDSNIAFGTWISVEALLAPIIGGAGTVFGPL
-203 IGVPEDELEGVSD
+203 IG
-216 EDAMAERGRVLGFEH
+216 
-231 GAKGGAEGRG
+231 
-241 VTHVMDEETARNR
+241 
-254 GHFWWSPALIESFDA
+254 ALILQGLSEGTKMLIGKIPGVDLIIFGVLLILVVRFPLHRIPGLIA
-269 AIHELG
+269 ARWRG
-275 GLKAATPAAILQ
+275 KG
-287 KNARRQIHVCAHAHG
+287 
-302 GGIAPA
+302 AP
-308 ASSPRTRVVETW
+308 
-320 FETRSIWRT
+320 
-329 SRG
+329 

>member
-9 ILGFLIGAV
+9 IPGFLIGAV

-122 EVLRIMANA
+122 EVLRILANA
-131 AEITGGAAGLLI
+131 TEITGGAAGLLI
-143 SLNLGAGNLQFAN
+143 SLNLGAGNLQFAD
-156 RSSFLILAAVLLAGV
+156 RSSFLILGAVLLAFGMLITLALEKSRQGAQLVAVRENEAAAAALGV
-171 SDEDAMAERGRV
+171 DILAVKLRTISLSAA
-183 LGFEHGAA
+183 LTGAA
-191 NCAAQGRELLRL
+191 GALYAQYFLYIDSNIAFGTWISVEALLAPIIGGAGTVFGPL
-203 IGVPEDELEGVSD
+203 IG
-216 EDAMAERGRVLGFEH
+216 
-231 GAKGGAEGRG
+231 
-241 VTHVMDEETARNR
+241 
-254 GHFWWSPALIESFDA
+254 ALILQGLSEGTKMLIGKIPGVDLIIFGVLLILVVRFPLHRIPGLLA
-269 AIHELG
+269 ARWRG
-275 GLKAATPAAILQ
+275 KGTP
-287 KNARRQIHVCAHAHG
+287 
-302 GGIAPA
+302 
-308 ASSPRTRVVETW
+308 
-320 FETRSIWRT
+320 
-329 SRG
+329 

>member
-1 MTLRETLP
+1 MTARETLP

-70 SAILQQR
+70 SAVLQQR

-122 EVLRIMANA
+122 EVLRILANA
-131 AEITGGAAGLLI
+131 TEITGGAAGLLI

-156 RSSFLILAAVLLAGV
+156 RSSFLIVGAVLLALAMLITLALEKSRLGAQLVAVRENEAAAAALGV
-171 SDEDAMAERGRV
+171 DILAVKLRTISLSAA
-183 LGFEHGAA
+183 LTGAA
-191 NCAAQGRELLRL
+191 GALYAQYFLYIDSNIAFGTWISVEALLAPIIGGAGTVFGPL
-203 IGVPEDELEGVSD
+203 IG
-216 EDAMAERGRVLGFEH
+216 
-231 GAKGGAEGRG
+231 
-241 VTHVMDEETARNR
+241 
-254 GHFWWSPALIESFDA
+254 ALILQGLSEGTKMLIGKIPGLDLIIFGVLLILVVRFPLHRIPGLLA
-269 AIHELG
+269 ARWRG
-275 GLKAATPAAILQ
+275 KG
-287 KNARRQIHVCAHAHG
+287 
-302 GGIAPA
+302 AP
-308 ASSPRTRVVETW
+308 
-320 FETRSIWRT
+320 
-329 SRG
+329 

>member
-1 MTLRETLP
+1 MTARETLP
-9 ILGFLIGAV
+9 ILGFLVAAV
-18 LVSLFV
+18 LISLFV

-82 YPAVAFGIAAAA
+82 YPAVAFGIAVAA

-122 EVLRIMANA
+122 EVLRILANA
-131 AEITGGAAGLLI
+131 TEITGGAAGLLI

-156 RSSFLILAAVLLAGV
+156 RSSFLILGAVLLAIAMLITLALEKSRLGAQLVAVRENEAAAAALGV
-171 SDEDAMAERGRV
+171 DILAVKLRAISLSAA
-183 LGFEHGAA
+183 LTGAA
-191 NCAAQGRELLRL
+191 GALYAQYFLYIDSNLAFGTWISVEALLAPIIGGAGTVFGPL
-203 IGVPEDELEGVSD
+203 IG
-216 EDAMAERGRVLGFEH
+216 
-231 GAKGGAEGRG
+231 
-241 VTHVMDEETARNR
+241 
-254 GHFWWSPALIESFDA
+254 ALILQGLSEGTKMLIGKIPGVDLIIFGVLLILVVRFPLHRIPGLLA
-269 AIHELG
+269 ARWRG
-275 GLKAATPAAILQ
+275 KG
-287 KNARRQIHVCAHAHG
+287 
-302 GGIAPA
+302 AP
-308 ASSPRTRVVETW
+308 
-320 FETRSIWRT
+320 
-329 SRG
+329 

>member
-1 MTLRETLP
+1 MTARETLP

-18 LVSLFV
+18 LVSLLV

-122 EVLRIMANA
+122 EVLRILANA
-131 AEITGGAAGLLI
+131 TEITGGAAGLLI

-156 RSSFLILAAVLLAGV
+156 RSSFLILAAVLLAFAMLITLALEKSRIGAQLVAVRENEAAAAALGV
-171 SDEDAMAERGRV
+171 DILAVKLRAISLSAA
-183 LGFEHGAA
+183 LTGAA
-191 NCAAQGRELLRL
+191 GALYAQYFLYIDSNIAFGTWISVEALLAPIIGGAGTVFGPL
-203 IGVPEDELEGVSD
+203 IG
-216 EDAMAERGRVLGFEH
+216 
-231 GAKGGAEGRG
+231 
-241 VTHVMDEETARNR
+241 
-254 GHFWWSPALIESFDA
+254 ALILQGLSEGTKMLIGKIPGLDLIIFGVLLILVVRFPLHRIPGLLA
-269 AIHELG
+269 ARWRG
-275 GLKAATPAAILQ
+275 KG
-287 KNARRQIHVCAHAHG
+287 
-302 GGIAPA
+302 AP
-308 ASSPRTRVVETW
+308 
-320 FETRSIWRT
+320 
-329 SRG
+329 